1 METTNF
7 FSSVA
12 ALKIT
17 GDLQL
22 IIRKGAENNWIVSV
36 ISQGGASAFLSRRRK
51 AVARRSGAATYP
63 KPVPVHFFPGNPF
76 CATGCGTNYYVIVVA
91 FNHF

>member
-36 ISQGGASAFLSRRRK
+36 ISQGGASAFLS
-51 AVARRSGAATYP
+51 P
-63 KPVPVHFFPGNPF
+63 
-76 CATGCGTNYYVIVVA
+76 
-91 FNHF
+91 

>member
-12 ALKIT
+12 ALNIT

-22 IIRKGAENNWIVSV
+22 TIRKGAESNWLVSV
-36 ISQGGASAFLSRRRK
+36 ISQSIATAFLS
-51 AVARRSGAATYP
+51 S
-63 KPVPVHFFPGNPF
+63 
-76 CATGCGTNYYVIVVA
+76 
-91 FNHF
+91 

>member
-12 ALKIT
+12 ALNIT

-22 IIRKGAENNWIVSV
+22 PIRNSSLTMAFY
-36 ISQGGASAFLSRRRK
+36 SQG
-51 AVARRSGAATYP
+51 
-63 KPVPVHFFPGNPF
+63 KPNFVDYVFF
-76 CATGCGTNYYVIVVA
+76 
-91 FNHF
+91 

>member
-12 ALKIT
+12 ALNIT

-22 IIRKGAENNWIVSV
+22 TIRRGAE
-36 ISQGGASAFLSRRRK
+36 K
-51 AVARRSGAATYP
+51 
-63 KPVPVHFFPGNPF
+63 
-76 CATGCGTNYYVIVVA
+76 TG
-91 FNHF
+91 

>member
-12 ALKIT
+12 ALNIT

-22 IIRKGAENNWIVSV
+22 TIRKGAESNWLVSV
-36 ISQGGASAFLSRRRK
+36 ISQSIATAFLSPWAESRCAEKRCSHLPK
-51 AVARRSGAATYP
+51 AGSCPFSFPVIHFVQQAAALIIIL
-63 KPVPVHFFPGNPF
+63 VF
-76 CATGCGTNYYVIVVA
+76 
-91 FNHF
+91 